1 MPGENKIT
9 DGEGGHPETA
19 GIFDISISM
28 DVGPTKGPKFS
39 LDSPARRFIMVN
51 DRIDYSKVFARL
63 RRMTGR
69 AHTEEHRQLY
79 RETLRRDLL
88 QIEALGAHSDPDIGC
103 YYGGWNV
110 AEITFFRQQLDC
122 YYNCEQ

>member
-1 MPGENKIT
+1 
-9 DGEGGHPETA
+9 
-19 GIFDISISM
+19 
-28 DVGPTKGPKFS
+28 
-39 LDSPARRFIMVN
+39 MVN

-63 RRMTGR
+63 RRMTTGR

-79 RETLRRDLL
+79 RETLRKDLL
-88 QIEALGAHSDPDIGC
+88 QIEALGAHRADPDVA
-103 YYGGWNV
+103 YRYGGWNV